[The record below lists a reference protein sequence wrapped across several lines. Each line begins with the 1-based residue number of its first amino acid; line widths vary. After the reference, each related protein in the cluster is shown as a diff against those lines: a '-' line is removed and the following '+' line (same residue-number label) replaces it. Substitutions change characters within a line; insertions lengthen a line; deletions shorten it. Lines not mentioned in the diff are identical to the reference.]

1 MAARDEWEPLDGWNV
16 PVLLRG
22 KVELVADGQLS
33 SGDGGLVRGLRAA
46 DGQDHSGEAVEVLDW
61 EDLQIRTYDNGI
73 HPAYWPP
80 DLSEYGVRSGEGNN
94 VKEANFLAAA
104 AGIQF
109 LERGLHEYNAVGL
122 WDHYYGNTGE
132 LFVLSSAV
140 VDQWMVEMNTDY
152 GRGGLGEFVDP
163 PGPLVLMDREYAI
176 NRAVQIAKGRGASLK
191 YTYSSRWRL
200 TAGISGDY
208 VHSLGRHSSS
218 TLTTVIARPY
228 PNGVTYVQFD
238 QVVYYFD
245 HYDFAYHDT
254 RWGAW
259 QENMVNV
266 AYEGMRL
273 GIAKPF
279 EVQGES
285 APVTGFR
292 AV

>member
-1 MAARDEWEPLDGWNV
+1 MTANNEWASLDGWSV

-22 KVELVADGQLS
+22 KVAPIGDVQS
-33 SGDGGLVRGLRAA
+33 SPVDGGLVRALQAT
-46 DGQDHSGEAVEVLDW
+46 DEQDHSGEAVEVLDW
-61 EDLQIRTYDNGI
+61 EDLQIRSYDNGI

-80 DLSEYGVRSGEGNN
+80 DMSEYGVRSGEGNN

-104 AGIQF
+104 AGIQV
-109 LERGLHEYNAVGL
+109 LERVFHEYNAANL
-122 WDHYYGNTGE
+122 WDHFYGNTGD
-132 LFVLSSAV
+132 LVVLPNSV
-140 VDQWMVEMNTDY
+140 VDQWMVEMTTEYD
-152 GRGGLGEFVDP
+152 RGVPGAFVDP
-163 PGPLVLMDREYAI
+163 PGPLVLLDRDYAI
-176 NRAVQIAKGRGASLK
+176 GRAAQIAKERAASLK
-191 YTYSSRWRL
+191 YTYSSKWRL

-218 TLTTVIARPY
+218 TSTTVIARPY
-228 PNGVTYVQFD
+228 PNGITYVQFE

-266 AYEGMRL
+266 GYEGMRL

-279 EVQGES
+279 EIQGES
-285 APVTGFR
+285 TPVTGFK